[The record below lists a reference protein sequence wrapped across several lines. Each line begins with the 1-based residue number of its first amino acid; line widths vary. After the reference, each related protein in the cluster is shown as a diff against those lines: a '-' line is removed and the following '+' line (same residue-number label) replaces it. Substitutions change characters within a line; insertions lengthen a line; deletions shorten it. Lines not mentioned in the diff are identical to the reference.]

1 MVTMKVAARSTAFEV
16 EVLDPRSAAEPEGW
30 SGFLRRAR
38 LWPVWE
44 YEVLRREAWMA
55 KNPAVLAVLRR
66 NGTIVGAFTV
76 MVCRSWRA
84 GDFAPLSVP
93 GGRFRPRWAEAYL
106 WQLSGYPAGVLDER
120 LDETERRELVRRF
133 ERALCA
139 HLGPG
144 LLGLIYRA
152 MNPELLPALD
162 GRGRMS
168 REIDP
173 AAVLA
178 NEYSTVDEWEQAL
191 DDGTRKTLHELRED
205 GDLRTDAATARRDLD
220 CHELAVLLN
229 AHRSRQDDRAWAGGQ
244 RSRFGGLHMDTR
256 SPIAPSY
263 LDALVR
269 RPDVITRTY
278 RDGSG
283 RLLGFGTVFDAEDGC
298 ALHQWAALPSADG
311 GRKGLYVDFYARGVE
326 HMITYRRPELT
337 AGRAMLENKTPLG
350 FGTRSLVSVAVPRP
364 VLGR

>member
-1 MVTMKVAARSTAFEV
+1 MVTMKVAERSTAFEV
-16 EVLDPRSAAEPEGW
+16 EVVDPRSAAEPAGW
-30 SGFLRRAR
+30 REFLYRAR
-38 LWPVWE
+38 LQPVWE
-44 YEVLRREAWMA
+44 YEILRREAWLA

-66 NGTIVGAFTV
+66 GGQVVGAFTV

-84 GDFAPLSVP
+84 DDFAPLSVL

-106 WQLSGYPAGVLDER
+106 WQLSGHPAVVLDER
-120 LDETERRELVRRF
+120 LDETERREVVRRF

-139 HLGPG
+139 YLGPG
-144 LLGLIYRA
+144 LLGVIYRA

-173 AAVLA
+173 VAVLP
-178 NEYSTVDEWEQAL
+178 NDYSTVDDWERAL
-191 DDGTRKTLHELRED
+191 GDETRKTLRDLRED
-205 GDLRTDAATARRDLD
+205 GDLRTEAAPAREDLD

-229 AHRSRQDDRAWAGGQ
+229 AHRARQDERAWAGGQ

-269 RPDVITRTY
+269 RPDVFTRTY

-283 RLLGFGTVFDAEDGC
+283 RLLGFGTLFDVVGEC
-298 ALHQWAALPSADG
+298 VLHQWAALPGARG

-326 HMITYRRPELT
+326 HMITRGCRELT
-337 AGRAMLENKTPLG
+337 AGRAMLGNKTALG